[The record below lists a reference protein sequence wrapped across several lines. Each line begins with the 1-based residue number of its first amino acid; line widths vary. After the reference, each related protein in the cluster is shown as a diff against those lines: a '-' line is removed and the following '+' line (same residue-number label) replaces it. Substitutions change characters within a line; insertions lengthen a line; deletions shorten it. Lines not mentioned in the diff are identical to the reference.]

1 MFLFFNYWKIANGRN
16 GINDSFDALDKHLLV
31 QLLIDSI
38 VQVLS
43 HCSCRNSQFLQVEV
57 KHMLGSIV
65 DHGSPFQDPQVLEL
79 IYIPAALQMDDLVRS
94 LEKTF
99 ELPARY
105 VPQVPCLQFMRAHV
119 VIIKDLLITK
129 SDCSIR
135 LSLIEL
141 LEFNLR
147 ES

>member
-1 MFLFFNYWKIANGRN
+1 
-16 GINDSFDALDKHLLV
+16 
-31 QLLIDSI
+31 
-38 VQVLS
+38 
-43 HCSCRNSQFLQVEV
+43 
-57 KHMLGSIV
+57 MLGSIV
-65 DHGSPFQDPQVLEL
+65 DHCSPFQDPQVLEL

-99 ELPARY
+99 ELS
-105 VPQVPCLQFMRAHV
+105 LQFVRTHV

-135 LSLIEL
+135 LIIIEL

>member
-1 MFLFFNYWKIANGRN
+1 
-16 GINDSFDALDKHLLV
+16 
-31 QLLIDSI
+31 
-38 VQVLS
+38 
-43 HCSCRNSQFLQVEV
+43 
-57 KHMLGSIV
+57 MLGPIV

-99 ELPARY
+99 ELS
-105 VPQVPCLQFMRAHV
+105 LQFMGAHV

>member
-16 GINDSFDALDKHLLV
+16 GIDDSFDAFDKHLLV

-43 HCSCRNSQFLQVEV
+43 HCSCRDRQFLQVEV

-65 DHGSPFQDPQVLEL
+65 DHCSPFQDSQVLEL
-79 IYIPAALQMDDLVRS
+79 IYIPAALQIDNLVCF

-99 ELPARY
+99 EFSLK
-105 VPQVPCLQFMRAHV
+105 FMRTHV

-129 SDCSIR
+129 SDCSIG
-135 LSLIEL
+135 LSIIEL
-141 LEFNLR
+141 LEFSLR

>member
-43 HCSCRNSQFLQVEV
+43 DCSCRDTQFLQVEV

-65 DHGSPFQDPQVLEL
+65 DHSSSFQDSQVLEL
-79 IYIPAALQMDDLVRS
+79 IYIPAALQMDNLVGS

-99 ELPARY
+99 ELS
-105 VPQVPCLQFMRAHV
+105 LQFVRAHV

-129 SDCSIR
+129 SDCSIW
-135 LSLIEL
+135 LSIIEL

>member
-43 HCSCRNSQFLQVEV
+43 ICSCRNRQFLQVEV
-57 KHMLGSIV
+57 KHMLGPIV
-65 DHGSPFQDPQVLEL
+65 DHCSPFQDSQVLEL

-99 ELPARY
+99 ELP
-105 VPQVPCLQFMRAHV
+105 LQFVGAHV
-119 VIIKDLLITK
+119 VIIKDLLITE